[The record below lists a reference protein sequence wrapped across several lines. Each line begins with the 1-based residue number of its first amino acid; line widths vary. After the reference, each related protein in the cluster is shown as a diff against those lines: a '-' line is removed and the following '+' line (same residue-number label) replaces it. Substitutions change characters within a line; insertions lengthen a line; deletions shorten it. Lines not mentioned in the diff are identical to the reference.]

1 MQHLSLSFVFFSWVT
16 KDDDESKGSSLSC
29 VFFLSCR
36 RWWQAFWL
44 IVILWFF
51 FLGCKRWQQ
60 AEMHVVVLCWFS
72 LACRTQQ
79 EARRLIFVFFLQ
91 LQKTMMNLLGCC
103 HLLCFFLV
111 AKDNNKPRASLSFL
125 GFFPYKKWQWVG
137 KLVVV
142 FYVFFLNCRKQ
153 WRARMI
159 VVVVLI
165 FLELHKMMISLS
177 THHCLMLGFLEL

>member
-91 LQKTMMNLLGCC
+91 LQKTMMNLLGC

-165 FLELHKMMISLS
+165 FLELHKMMTSLS